1 MRIGIL
7 QAGHVPDELIQ
18 ETGDYCHLY
27 EKFLSGYGFAFDCY
41 SVVNMQFPADAR
53 DSDGWLITG
62 SRHGAY
68 EDLPFIAPLETFIR
82 EVFSAK
88 IPLIGICF
96 GHQIIAQ
103 ALGGT
108 VEKFSGGWSVGA
120 TEYQLDGEQVMLNA
134 WHQDQVTSLPEQARV
149 VGTSAFCKYAFLRYA
164 DSIFSVQAHPEFDSS
179 FVQGLIETRGQGVV
193 PDVLLQQASEKMSEE
208 NSNQYLSERAAR
220 FFISR
225 SKAA

>member
-1 MRIGIL
+1 
-7 QAGHVPDELIQ
+7 
-18 ETGDYCHLY
+18 
-27 EKFLSGYGFAFDCY
+27 
-41 SVVNMQFPADAR
+41 MQFPADAR
-53 DSDGWLITG
+53 DADGWLISG

-108 VEKFSGGWSVGA
+108 VEKFAGGWSVGA

-134 WHQDQVTSLPEQARV
+134 WHHDQVTSLP
-149 VGTSAFCKYAFLRYA
+149 GTGPCRRHERILQIRFSALRR
-164 DSIFSVQAHPEFDSS
+164 Q
-179 FVQGLIETRGQGVV
+179 R
-193 PDVLLQQASEKMSEE
+193 LQRPGAS
-208 NSNQYLSERAAR
+208 R
-220 FFISR
+220 I
-225 SKAA
+225 